1 MLVLYQ
7 HLGLLKKKKKFNTL
21 HHWQAPEIIGYIIYI
36 WADLKP
42 SFLKNVFSSGLIG
55 LVVNGSPKAFLDQ
68 LGLLNRY
75 CHILGILSCLFI
87 GGKFTLPN
95 KKPTKRKKNKIN
107 EKKKK

>member
-7 HLGLLKKKKKFNTL
+7 HFGLIKKNKKKFNTL
-21 HHWQAPEIIGYIIYI
+21 DHWRAPEIIGYIIYI

-42 SFLKNVFSSGLIG
+42 SFLINVFSSGLIG

-75 CHILGILSCLFI
+75 CHILGILWPLLIHRWEIHSA
-87 GGKFTLPN
+87 K
-95 KKPTKRKKNKIN
+95 
-107 EKKKK
+107 